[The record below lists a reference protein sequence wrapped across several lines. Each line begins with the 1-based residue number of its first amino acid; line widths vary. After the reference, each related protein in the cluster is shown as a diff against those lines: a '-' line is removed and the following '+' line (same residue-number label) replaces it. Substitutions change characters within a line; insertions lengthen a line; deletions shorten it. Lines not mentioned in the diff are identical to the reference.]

1 MINNLFGNTNA
12 SGASSSSA
20 DSSNKQDVE
29 QGIVR
34 DEDATFPLPQHGE
47 DDHKKKNKTMEKTS
61 TTATSTTT
69 KVYNNE
75 DRRRMTTTTRST
87 KDDDT
92 TTKMTTAVVVAVDGE
107 DVEAQTPQ
115 QQHLQLHIS
124 MLDRLCAPF
133 ERCCVGASGDITKL
147 SSYAAAAV
155 LSAAGG
161 AGNIDENGGG
171 GTTNSNNMMMDGN
184 CIGAVMC
191 PFESDTPAIK
201 GDDDSSL
208 ADLAAKMR
216 MMDSMDSETV
226 EFDDGDD
233 DKKSTSNNN
242 KKKKDQLKWYRDPV
256 HLTIFILCVLFSIAI
271 VVLAILLIVSSK

>member
-1 MINNLFGNTNA
+1 MINNLFGNA
-12 SGASSSSA
+12 SAAGASSSNA
-20 DSSNKQDVE
+20 DSSNKQDIE
-29 QGIVR
+29 QAIIR
-34 DEDATFPLPQHGE
+34 DEDAAFQLPLDGE

-133 ERCCVGASGDITKL
+133 ERCCVGASEDITKL
-147 SSYAAAAV
+147 SSSAAAAV
-155 LSAAGG
+155 LSAVGG
-161 AGNIDENGGG
+161 AGNSDENGGG
-171 GTTNSNNMMMDGN
+171 CTTTNNMIMDGK
-184 CIGAVMC
+184 CIGAAMC
-191 PFESDTPAIK
+191 PFESDTPTIK

-216 MMDSMDSETV
+216 MIDSMDSETV
-226 EFDDGDD
+226 KFDDRDD
-233 DKKSTSNNN
+233 DNKSTTTNN
-242 KKKKDQLKWYRDPV
+242 KNKNQFKWYRDPV